1 MGSMS
6 MKFWFGKK
14 DTEPGGASE
23 GAGDAQI
30 VPSLFP
36 GVEQACKR
44 EEEPVVVPAPKVPD
58 PEVKKDAEAAVV
70 GLPAGQELAPVAAVP
85 PPATP
90 VPVPALPASAET
102 AKVVLK
108 AVGGSVRATPLSPTV
123 PVGAAVSQ
131 TPAAGAAARPQQM
144 FGLRPKVGASSVQ
157 APAAGGAEGNKEEA
171 RTSVERDA
179 DEAVVR
185 PKPDQRVLYYQL
197 MNGLYDAL
205 LILDDQGHVV
215 DCSTRVEEVLG
226 YSREDAWDLPIGKII
241 TGMSAQMFGHLKRNL
256 AENHHILIDARCFR
270 KDGSSFTGEVGV
282 STLSLTRGDNMVF
295 AIRNV
300 ERRKS
305 AIEDLRK
312 SRAAM
317 DVALASTFVCDPDG
331 FFQMVN
337 QALLE
342 AFGIPDEAQAKSVR
356 FMDLLPDAARFF
368 LRAACGEKLREKM
381 QIPTPEGTPIKIE
394 LALMPVQSGQNI
406 TAVAG
411 SILQL

>member
-1 MGSMS
+1 MP

-14 DTEPGGASE
+14 DTEPGEASE
-23 GAGDAQI
+23 SAGDAQKA
-30 VPSLFP
+30 PSLFP
-36 GVEQACKR
+36 GVEQAVKR
-44 EEEPVVVPAPKVPD
+44 EEEPAVVSAPKVAE
-58 PEVKKDAEAAVV
+58 PEVKKDAEEKTVAGVPAAQV
-70 GLPAGQELAPVAAVP
+70 PAPAVP
-85 PPATP
+85 QPASS
-90 VPVPALPASAET
+90 VPAPAIPASAET

-108 AVGGSVRATPLSPTV
+108 AVGGSVRPTPLSPAV
-123 PVGAAVSQ
+123 AVAASVSQ
-131 TPAAGAAARPQQM
+131 APAAGGASRPQV
-144 FGLRPKVGASSVQ
+144 FGLRPKVGVSSGA
-157 APAAGGAEGNKEEA
+157 APAAVVAEGGKAETKTPA
-171 RTSVERDA
+171 ERDA
-179 DEAVVR
+179 DEAVMR
-185 PKPDQRVLYYQL
+185 PKADQRVLYYQL

-215 DCSTRVEEVLG
+215 DCSKRVEEVLG

-331 FFQMVN
+331 FFLMVN

-356 FMDLLPDAARFF
+356 FMDILPDAARFF

-381 QIPTPEGTPIKIE
+381 QVPTPEGLTIKIE
-394 LALMPVQSGQNI
+394 VALMPVQNGQNI

>member
-1 MGSMS
+1 MP

-14 DTEPGGASE
+14 DPEPGEASE
-23 GAGDAQI
+23 SAGDAQKA
-30 VPSLFP
+30 PSLFP
-36 GVEQACKR
+36 GVEQAEKR
-44 EEEPVVVPAPKVPD
+44 EEEPAVVPAPKVAE
-58 PEVKKDAEAAVV
+58 PEGKKDAEEKTVAGVPAAQV
-70 GLPAGQELAPVAAVP
+70 PAPAVP
-85 PPATP
+85 QSASS
-90 VPVPALPASAET
+90 VPAPAVPASAET

-108 AVGGSVRATPLSPTV
+108 AVGGSVRPTSTSPAV
-123 PVGAAVSQ
+123 AVGASVSQ
-131 TPAAGAAARPQQM
+131 APAAGAAGRPQV
-144 FGLRPKVGASSVQ
+144 FGLRPKVGASSGA
-157 APAAGGAEGNKEEA
+157 APAAVVTEGGKVETKTPA
-171 RTSVERDA
+171 ERDA

-185 PKPDQRVLYYQL
+185 PKTDQRVLYYQL

-215 DCSTRVEEVLG
+215 DCSKRVEEVLG
-226 YSREDAWDLPIGKII
+226 YSREDAWDLPIGKVI

-331 FFQMVN
+331 FFLMVN

-356 FMDLLPDAARFF
+356 FMDILPDAARFF
-368 LRAACGEKLREKM
+368 LRAACGEKLREKL
-381 QIPTPEGTPIKIE
+381 QVPTPEGLTIKIE
-394 LALMPVQSGQNI
+394 VALMPVQNGQNI